1 MITAAS
7 EVVPGALAGRVVLVV
22 GAAGGLGEAASLACA
37 DAGAS
42 LVLLGRRVPKL
53 NRLHDRLQT
62 AGAAP
67 ALYPLDLEGASPDDH
82 AELAARI
89 EAEFGRLDGILHV
102 AASFDGLT
110 PLELTDPAAFARALH
125 VNLTARWWLTQ
136 ACLPLLR
143 RAGDSSVVFAIDDPA
158 RTTGAYWGGYGLA
171 QAGLSALVGMLQAE
185 LGDAPVRVSGLLPP
199 PMRTPLRARA
209 HVEAEDRI
217 ARSPV
222 EVAAHCVALL
232 SSAGASRRGQL
243 WAPDG
248 TRSA

>member
-1 MITAAS
+1 MTAAS